1 MSRRPDAPTEMPCL
15 PPLQAEEVRRQLER
29 VVDSHQFRA
38 SQRCQSLLRHI
49 TERTIAGDTGSLK
62 ERTLGV
68 EVFGR
73 SPDYDTSQ
81 DPVVR
86 VTAGEIRKKLAQYY
100 QEPAHSA
107 EVRIELH
114 SGSYVAL
121 FDFNGSVARE
131 PKLPRSRIT
140 IVAGGAALLLLVLTI
155 ASAIR
160 HRQTSA
166 LDYLWSPLLTSPGT
180 VLISVGQPIAYNL
193 KSPQAQDAIQG
204 IGTPPAGFAAE
215 DAIPKKDLIILPD
228 RYVALGDATCLAHLA
243 SLFERYGKPYRIRG
257 ERSISFADLRETPAV
272 LIGAFDNQW
281 TRRVAGQLRFSFF
294 KDSTGTTETVRDR
307 DHPGNDR
314 WKLSGSWPNWDI
326 SNDYAIVS
334 RIVDTTTDR
343 PIVIAAGITQYGTSA
358 AGEFLSDPKYFS
370 EALSQLPDG
379 WENKNLQIVL
389 YVPVF
394 NRVPGH
400 ARVLATHV
408 W

>member
-1 MSRRPDAPTEMPCL
+1 MSRRPDARTATPCF
-15 PPLQAEEVRRQLER
+15 PPVQAEEVRQQLER

-49 TERTIAGDTGSLK
+49 TERTLAGDTGSLK

-73 SPDYDTSQ
+73 SPDYDTAQ

-86 VTAGEIRKKLAQYY
+86 STAAEIRKKLAQYY
-100 QEPAHSA
+100 QEPAHSG

-121 FDFNGSVARE
+121 FHLNGQSATTPE
-131 PKLPRSRIT
+131 LPRSRFAI
-140 IVAGGAALLLLVLTI
+140 IAGGAALLLLILTI

-160 HRQTSA
+160 HKRTSA
-166 LDYLWSPLLTSPGT
+166 LDHLWSPLLTSQGT

-204 IGTPPAGFAAE
+204 IGTPPPGFAAAE
-215 DAIPKKDLIILPD
+215 AIPKKDLIILPD
-228 RYVALGDATCLAHLA
+228 RYVALGDATCLVHLT
-243 SLFERYGKPYRIRG
+243 SLLERYQKPYRIRG
-257 ERSISFADLRETPAV
+257 ERSISFADLRETPAI

-281 TRRVAGQLRFSFF
+281 TRRVAGQLRFSFV
-294 KDSTGTTETVRDR
+294 KDPTGMTETVRDR
-307 DHPGNDR
+307 DHPENDQ
-314 WKLSGSWPNWDI
+314 WKLSGSWPNWDV

-343 PIVIAAGITQYGTSA
+343 PVVIAAGITQYGTLA
-358 AGEFLSDPKYFS
+358 AGEFLSNPQYFS
-370 EALSQLPDG
+370 ESLSQLPQG

-389 YVPVF
+389 YVPVI

-400 ARVLATHV
+400 ARVLATHA